1 MESKLD
7 YWKRLGNSF
16 MSELNIQIKRC
27 NSIENGNIKI
37 VENSLNIKY
46 AINGTGKSTISKAI
60 QFAIDDNNNSTNNLL
75 QLKPFKYRTDSSTNN
90 PEVSGIETI
99 ESVAIFNEDYVNQYV
114 FQPNELLKNSFDI
127 FINNDEYKKGIDEI
141 NDLIKDISKTFDEN
155 QDIEIMLN
163 DLNELVQSF
172 GTAKGFAKSSPF
184 YKAVGKG
191 NLIENIPQGL
201 EVYKDFIKHD
211 KNTTWLKW
219 QMTGNDYLDI
229 SNCCPFCTSSSI
241 EEKKDTI
248 KAIGDNYDSKLIE
261 HLNKVINTVS
271 KLSSY
276 LTEDTYKKI
285 IAISKNIDG
294 LQKEQE
300 TFLLEIREQINTL
313 ISKLLSIKSLGFK
326 SLKDFDKVDTV
337 IKDFK
342 IDLIYI
348 SHLNTE
354 TTSEKI
360 TKINNSLDE
369 ILEKSG
375 QLQGKVK
382 LQKIRIEDT
391 IKTYKKEINDFLKY
405 AGYSYSVNIEEDVHG
420 NSYKM
425 QLIHNDFIESNID
438 NAKNH
443 LSYGE
448 KNAFALIL
456 FMFDTLKNNQKLIIL
471 DDPIS
476 SFDKNKKFA
485 IIEMLFSGTQDK
497 NNFRDKTVLILTHDF
512 EPIVDI
518 VLHHSDIFN
527 VVTPNASFLENIEG
541 YLSEETI
548 TRYDIKTFIEIVE
561 ENISNLDEAINKLIY
576 LRRLYEIMNNKGLAY
591 QLLSNIFHKREIP
604 EFQSSTE
611 NRNMTEDEINEAS
624 QKIQETINETFQ
636 YLTCY
641 QNICDN
647 NELIRLYEK
656 ATNNYEKLQIYRV
669 LNNDNHENRTIR
681 KFINE
686 TFHIENDYIYQL
698 NPCKYQTTPFY
709 IIKECDKDIELLKN
723 IN

>member
-1 MESKLD
+1 M
-7 YWKRLGNSF
+7 N
-16 MSELNIQIKRC
+16 ELNIQIKKC
-27 NSIENGNIKI
+27 NSIENGQIKLI
-37 VENSLNIKY
+37 ENSLNIKY

-60 QFAIDDNNNSTNNLL
+60 QFVINDKKNSTNELF
-75 QLKPFKYRTDSSTNN
+75 QLKPFKYRIDASTNN
-90 PEVSGIETI
+90 PEVNGIETI
-99 ESVAIFNEDYVNQYV
+99 ESVAIFNEEYVNQYV

-127 FINNDEYKKGIDEI
+127 FINNEAYKKGMDEI
-141 NDLIKDISKTFDEN
+141 NDLIKDIAKTFDEN
-155 QDIEIMLN
+155 QDIEVMLN
-163 DLNELVQSF
+163 DLNELSQSF
-172 GTAKGFAKSSPF
+172 GSANGLSKSSSF

-191 NLIENIPQGL
+191 NLLENIPKEL
-201 EVYKDFIKHD
+201 EVYSDFIKHD
-211 KNTTWLKW
+211 KNTKWLSW
-219 QMTGNDYLDI
+219 QMTGKDYLDI

-241 EEKKDTI
+241 EEKKETI
-248 KAIGDNYDSKLIE
+248 KAIGDNYDSRLIE

-276 LTEDTYKKI
+276 FTEDSYKKI
-285 IAISKNIDG
+285 IDISKNIDG
-294 LQKEQE
+294 LKKEQE

-313 ISKLLSIKSLGFK
+313 MLKLSMIKSLGFQ

-348 SHLNTE
+348 SHLSTE

-360 TKINNSLDE
+360 TKINNSLNE

-391 IKTYKKEINDFLKY
+391 IKIYKKEINDFLKY
-405 AGYSYSVNIEEDVHG
+405 AGYSYSVDIKEDVSG

-425 QLIHNDFIESNID
+425 QLIHNDFVKSNID

-456 FMFDTLKNNQKLIIL
+456 FMFDTLKNNQHLIIL

-485 IIEMLFSGTQDK
+485 IIEMLFRGEKSFK
-497 NNFRDKTVLILTHDF
+497 NKTVLMLTHDF

-527 VVTPNASFLENIEG
+527 MVKPNASFLENIEG
-541 YLSEETI
+541 ELSEKTI
-548 TRYDIKTFIEIVE
+548 TKDDIKTFIEIVE
-561 ENISNLDEAINKLIY
+561 ENIASLDETINKLIY
-576 LRRLYEIMNNKGLAY
+576 LRRLYEIKNNKGLAY

-604 EFQSSTE
+604 QYKSSGE
-611 NRNMTEDEINEAS
+611 NRDMTVEEINEAS
-624 QKIQETINETFQ
+624 NEIKEAINETFQ

-641 QNICDN
+641 QNISDN
-647 NELIRLYEK
+647 IELIRLYEK

-669 LNNDNHENRTIR
+669 VNNDNHENCTIK
-681 KFINE
+681 KFING

-698 NPCKYQTTPFY
+698 NPCKYQTIPYY
-709 IIKECDKDIELLKN
+709 IIKECNQDIELLKQTTN
-723 IN
+723 

>member
-1 MESKLD
+1 ME
-7 YWKRLGNSF
+7 
-16 MSELNIQIKRC
+16 MQIKKC
-27 NSIENGNIKI
+27 NSIENGQIKLI
-37 VENSLNIKY
+37 ENSLNIKY

-60 QFAIDDNNNSTNNLL
+60 QFVINDKKNSTNELL
-75 QLKPFKYRTDSSTNN
+75 QLKPFKYRNDPTTNN
-90 PEVSGIETI
+90 PEVTGIETI
-99 ESVAIFNEDYVNQYV
+99 TSVAIFNEEYVNQYV

-127 FINNDEYKKGIDEI
+127 FINNEAYKQGINEI
-141 NDLIKDISKTFDEN
+141 NELIKDIANTFNEN

-163 DLNELVQSF
+163 DLRELMDSF
-172 GTAKGFAKSSPF
+172 GTAKGLAKSSPF

-191 NLIENIPQGL
+191 NLLENIPKEL
-201 EVYKDFIKHD
+201 EVYSDFIKHD

-219 QMTGNDYLDI
+219 QMTGKDYLDI

-241 EEKKDTI
+241 EEKKQTI
-248 KAIGDNYDSKLIE
+248 KAIGDKYDSKLIE

-276 LTEDTYKKI
+276 FTEDTYAKI

-294 LQKEQE
+294 LQKEHA
-300 TFLLEIREQINTL
+300 TFLLEIREQISTL
-313 ISKLLSIKSLGFK
+313 IDKLSSIKSLGFT
-326 SLKDFDKVDTV
+326 SLKDFDKVDAV

-342 IDLIYI
+342 IDLNYI
-348 SHLNTE
+348 GHLNTE

-360 TKINNSLDE
+360 TKINNSLDDV
-369 ILEKSG
+369 LKKSG
-375 QLQGKVK
+375 LLQGKVR
-382 LQKIRIEDT
+382 LQNIRIKET
-391 IKTYKKEINDFLKY
+391 IETYKKEINEFLQY
-405 AGYSYSVNIEEDVHG
+405 AGYNYSIDIKEDPAT

-425 QLIHNDFIESNID
+425 QLVHNDFVESNID

-456 FMFDTLKNNQKLIIL
+456 FMFDTLKNNQGLIIL

-485 IIEMLFSGTQDK
+485 IIEMLFRGDK
-497 NNFRDKTVLILTHDF
+497 SFQNKTVLMLTHDF

-527 VVTPNASFLENIEG
+527 VVKPNASFLENIEG
-541 YLSEETI
+541 ELFEKTI
-548 TRYDIKTFIEIVE
+548 TKDDIKTFIEIVE
-561 ENISNLDEAINKLIY
+561 ENIARLDETINKLIY
-576 LRRLYEIMNNKGLAY
+576 LRRLYAIKNDKGLEY
-591 QLLSNIFHKREIP
+591 QLLSNIFKKREIP
-604 EFQSSTE
+604 RYKSE
-611 NRNMTEDEINEAS
+611 NRDMTEEEISEASLEIQKAINE
-624 QKIQETINETFQ
+624 IFQ
-636 YLTCY
+636 YDVCY
-641 QNICDN
+641 QNVSNN

-669 LNNDNHENRTIR
+669 LNNENHENRTIR

-698 NPCKYQTTPFY
+698 NPCKYQTIPYY
-709 IIKECDKDIELLKN
+709 IIRECNKDLGLAQR
-723 IN
+723 

>member
-1 MESKLD
+1 
-7 YWKRLGNSF
+7 
-16 MSELNIQIKRC
+16 MSELNIKIKRC
-27 NSIENGNIKI
+27 NSIENGQIKL

-60 QFAIDDNNNSTNNLL
+60 QFAINDKNVTTNDLI
-75 QLKPFKYRTDSSTNN
+75 QLKPFKYRVDAGTNN
-90 PEVSGIETI
+90 PEITGIDVL
-99 ESVAIFNEDYVNQYV
+99 ESVAIFNEEYVNQYV

-127 FINNDEYKKGIDEI
+127 FINNDDYKQGMIEI

-155 QDIEIMLN
+155 QDIEVMLN
-163 DLNELVQSF
+163 DLNELLQSF
-172 GTAKGFAKSSPF
+172 GSANGLSKSSSF

-191 NLIENIPQGL
+191 NLLENIPKEL
-201 EVYKDFIKHD
+201 EVYSDFIKHD
-211 KNTTWLKW
+211 KNTTWLTW
-219 QMTGNDYLDI
+219 QMKGKDYLDI

-241 EEKKDTI
+241 EEKKQTI
-248 KAIGDNYDSKLIE
+248 KAIGDKYDSKLIE

-276 LTEDTYKKI
+276 FTEDTYTKI
-285 IAISKNIDG
+285 IDISKNIDG
-294 LQKEQE
+294 LQKEHE
-300 TFLLEIREQINTL
+300 TFLLEIREQISTL
-313 ISKLLSIKSLGFK
+313 IDKLSSIKSLGFT
-326 SLKDFDKVDTV
+326 SLKDFDKVDAV
-337 IKDFK
+337 IQNYK
-342 IDLIYI
+342 IDLNYI
-348 SHLNTE
+348 GHLNTE
-354 TTSEKI
+354 TTSEKV

-382 LQKIRIEDT
+382 LQKNTIEST
-391 IKTYKKEINDFLKY
+391 IKRYKKEINEFLQY
-405 AGYSYSVNIEEDVHG
+405 AGYNYSIDIKEDTTT
-420 NSYKM
+420 NTNPYKM
-425 QLIHNDFIESNID
+425 QLIHNDFVESNID

-456 FMFDTLKNNQKLIIL
+456 FMFDTLKNNQQLIIL

-485 IIEMLFSGTQDK
+485 IIEMLFRGDK
-497 NNFRDKTVLILTHDF
+497 SFQNKTVLMLTHDF

-527 VVTPNASFLENIEG
+527 VVCPNASFLENIDGE
-541 YLSEETI
+541 LSEKII
-548 TRYDIKTFIEIVE
+548 TKNDIKTFIEIVK
-561 ENISNLDEAINKLIY
+561 ENISSLDETINKLIY
-576 LRRLYEIMNNKGLAY
+576 LRRLHEITNNKGLAY
-591 QLLSNIFHKREIP
+591 QLLSNIFHKREVP
-604 EFQSSTE
+604 EYQSSTE
-611 NRNMTEDEINEAS
+611 NRQMTVDEISEAS
-624 QKIQETINETFQ
+624 QEIIEAIHTTFQ

-641 QNICDN
+641 QNISN
-647 NELIRLYEK
+647 KNELIRLYEK

-698 NPCKYQTTPFY
+698 NPCKYQTIPYY
-709 IIKECDKDIELLKN
+709 IIKECNKDIELLKQTTN
-723 IN
+723 